1 MATVRELNENDDAR
15 FGLKFPL
22 EYHSQKGGF
31 FPTSKTL
38 KEQASSNLKNL
49 ILTVKGERVGQ
60 PDFGCEITSILFEQI
75 TEGLGDRVE
84 ETIRESVSK
93 WLPYIELV
101 NIFTSTPDD
110 NPNMV
115 LVQIEFVVTVD
126 DPNAVNTI
134 TFTFNTGTG
143 E

>member
-22 EYHSQKGGF
+22 EYNNQQGGF
-31 FPTSKTL
+31 FPTTKTI

-49 ILTVKGERVGQ
+49 ILTNKGERVGQ
-60 PDFGCEITSILFEQI
+60 PKFGTNLTSILFEPI
-75 TEGLGDRVE
+75 TPDTGDR
-84 ETIRESVSK
+84 IESSINEAVSR
-93 WLPYIELV
+93 WLPYITIV
-101 NIFTSTPDD
+101 NTFTSVPKT

-115 LVQIEFVVTVD
+115 MIQIEFSIKVD
-126 DPNAVNTI
+126 DPSSINTI
-134 TFTFNTGTG
+134 TFTFNKG

>member
-1 MATVRELNENDDAR
+1 MATVREINENDDAR
-15 FGLKFPL
+15 FGLRFPL
-22 EYHSQKGGF
+22 EYHKDKGGF

-49 ILTVKGERVGQ
+49 LLTNKGERVGP
-60 PDFGCEITSILFEQI
+60 PDFGCELTSILFEQI
-75 TEGLGDRVE
+75 TDGLGDMIE
-84 ETIRESVSK
+84 ESIRESVSK

-101 NIFTSTPDD
+101 NVFTSTPET

-115 LVQIEFVVTVD
+115 LIQVEFIVTVD
-126 DPNAVNTI
+126 DPNSVNTI
-134 TFTFNTGTG
+134 TFTFNRG

>member
-15 FGLKFPL
+15 FGLVFPL

-49 ILTVKGERVGQ
+49 LLTNKGERVGQ
-60 PDFGCEITSILFEQI
+60 PNFGSDITSILFEPI
-75 TEGLGDRVE
+75 TPDIGNRIEA
-84 ETIRESVSK
+84 SVSEAVGT
-93 WLPYIELV
+93 WLPYITLV
-101 NIFTSTPDD
+101 NVFTSIPET

-115 LVQIEFVVTVD
+115 LIQIEFSIKVD
-126 DPNAVNTI
+126 DPNSINTL
-134 TFTFNTGTG
+134 TFTFNTAG

>member
-1 MATVRELNENDDAR
+1 MATVREINENDDAR

-31 FPTSKTL
+31 FPTSKTI

-49 ILTVKGERVGQ
+49 LLTNKGERVGQ
-60 PDFGCEITSILFEQI
+60 PNFGADITSILFEPI
-75 TEGLGDRVE
+75 TPDTGDNIKAAVE
-84 ETIRESVSK
+84 DAVAN
-93 WLPYIELV
+93 WLPYIQLV
-101 NIFTSTPDD
+101 NVFTTTPET
-110 NPNMV
+110 NPNMI
-115 LVQIEFVVTVD
+115 LIQIEFIVKVD

-134 TFTFNTGTG
+134 TFTFNRAG

>member
-1 MATVRELNENDDAR
+1 MATVRELNENNDAR

-22 EYHSQKGGF
+22 EYHKDKGGF

-49 ILTVKGERVGQ
+49 LLTNKGERVGQ
-60 PDFGCEITSILFEQI
+60 PDFGCNITSILFEQI
-75 TEGLGDRVE
+75 TEGLSSRIE
-84 ETIRESVSK
+84 ESVNECVSK

-101 NIFTSTPDD
+101 NVFTSTPED
-110 NPNMV
+110 NPN
-115 LVQIEFVVTVD
+115 LILIQIEFIVTVD

-134 TFTFNTGTG
+134 TFTFNTG